1 MSENKVETRFERSLF
16 ERLSDAGQPVHMLT
30 VQYRMHGAI
39 RKFPSDNFYRGQLE
53 DAESVYLR
61 EQLPDFKNFEQL
73 SRHFSRIVFFDL
85 KYS

>member
-1 MSENKVETRFERSLF
+1 
-16 ERLSDAGQPVHMLT
+16 
-30 VQYRMHGAI
+30 MHGAI
-39 RKFPSDNFYRGQLE
+39 RKFPSDNFYAGKLE